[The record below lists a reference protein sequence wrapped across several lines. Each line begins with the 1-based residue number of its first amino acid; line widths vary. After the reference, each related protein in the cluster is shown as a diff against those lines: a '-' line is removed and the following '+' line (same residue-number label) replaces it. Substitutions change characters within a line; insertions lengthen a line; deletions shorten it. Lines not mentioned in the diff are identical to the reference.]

1 MHYCSY
7 EREREMHQITDLMTI
22 FSKAPLVYTMART
35 QLEKKPQTKQFYW
48 LKSLKSAQNILLF
61 SHNVLKQM

>member
-1 MHYCSY
+1 M
-7 EREREMHQITDLMTI
+7 REREMHQITDLMTI
-22 FSKAPLVYTMART
+22 FSKAPLSLHNG
-35 QLEKKPQTKQFYW
+35 QDPIKKKPQTKQFYW